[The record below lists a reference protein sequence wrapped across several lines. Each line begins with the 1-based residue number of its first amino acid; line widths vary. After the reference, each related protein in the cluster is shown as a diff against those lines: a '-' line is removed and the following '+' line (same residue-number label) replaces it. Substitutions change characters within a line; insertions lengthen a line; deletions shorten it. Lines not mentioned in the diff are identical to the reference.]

1 MNASPT
7 VTLARADYERLMT
20 ALEDAED
27 RATLANARERELRL
41 GAEEARKDHLPVELV
56 ERLFAGDS
64 PVRIWREHRVLPM
77 ADVARAAALSVADLA
92 AIETGMVAPEQ
103 DVVIRLAGALRVS
116 PDELSASST

>member
-7 VTLARADYERLMT
+7 VTLARADYERLMA

-56 ERLFAGDS
+56 ERLFAGES
-64 PVRIWREHRVLPM
+64 PVRVWREHRVLPM

-92 AIETGMVAPEQ
+92 AIETGMVVPEQ

-116 PDELSASST
+116 PDELSELPT